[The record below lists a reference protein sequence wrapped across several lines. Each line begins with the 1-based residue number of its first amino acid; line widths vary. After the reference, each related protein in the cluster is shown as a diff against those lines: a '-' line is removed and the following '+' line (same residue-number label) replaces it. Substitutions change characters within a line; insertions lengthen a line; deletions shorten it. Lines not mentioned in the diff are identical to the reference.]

1 MRHPSFHWAYMYGF
15 TFLQRVSIGGEVI
28 TESMQ
33 GQVMAFHYC
42 EKKTIL
48 TPLSKIELFL
58 DKLSVVKDSAS
69 RKTLQKNYEKTT
81 N

>member
-1 MRHPSFHWAYMYGF
+1 
-15 TFLQRVSIGGEVI
+15 
-28 TESMQ
+28 
-33 GQVMAFHYC
+33 MAFHYC

-48 TPLSKIELFL
+48 TPLSEIEVFL
-58 DKLSVVKDSAS
+58 DELSVVKDHAS

>member
-1 MRHPSFHWAYMYGF
+1 MGF
-15 TFLQRVSIGGEVI
+15 N
-28 TESMQ
+28 
-33 GQVMAFHYC
+33 YC

-48 TPLSKIELFL
+48 TPLSKIEVFL
-58 DKLSVVKDSAS
+58 DELSVVKDNAS